1 MLSETLTYS
10 AEENGVGAGGA
21 GIAHLHLAVG
31 WNTGFQATCGSGL
44 ILKINQTEQSVT
56 CWGKFPQTACNT

>member
-31 WNTGFQATCGSGL
+31 WNTGFQATCGERAYPKNKPDRAVSYLLG
-44 ILKINQTEQSVT
+44 
-56 CWGKFPQTACNT
+56 